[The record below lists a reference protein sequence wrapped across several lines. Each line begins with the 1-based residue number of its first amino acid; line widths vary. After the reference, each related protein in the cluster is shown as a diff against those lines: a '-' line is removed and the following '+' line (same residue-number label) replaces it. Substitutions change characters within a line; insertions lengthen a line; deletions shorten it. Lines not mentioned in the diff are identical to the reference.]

1 MFSGHCSIGAG
12 RCPMSLGSIYRLQR
26 SRWTNSLSWR
36 ERQLR
41 YTQLSNLLEKGH
53 EKFSTLTRKALMHTS
68 NHFSLKLEKTALEA
82 LEQVWFNLKPFPEV
96 EEVLRELKKSYKL
109 VVLSNG
115 DRDQLKKATRVMK
128 VPFDLIVSAEMSR
141 AYKPS
146 PRIYSMAL
154 KLLKLKSSKVLHV
167 AGNQNDV
174 LGAGSAGLKTVWVN
188 RKKEQLDESG
198 RKPDYETVDFKELIS
213 KVGL

>member
-1 MFSGHCSIGAG
+1 
-12 RCPMSLGSIYRLQR
+12 
-26 SRWTNSLSWR
+26 
-36 ERQLR
+36 
-41 YTQLSNLLEKGH
+41 
-53 EKFSTLTRKALMHTS
+53 MHTS